1 MALDGF
7 MTPGSDT
14 PAARDV
20 RLFTTWKNA
29 VGFEKEQALAELLS
43 NLSGSIGVAINSFR
57 GAALPMQALEL
68 QARTFA
74 VEALKE
80 YDAKRSSGLGTYI
93 TTAVKQ
99 KLYRYVGTYQNAAR
113 IPEHHIQKIGPYR
126 EALADLTTKFGRE
139 PTTHE
144 VADHLGVPL
153 SHVTEL
159 HGLIRKDLLEFG
171 SGGLDDIAQFEHDPD
186 YEKAMMAYY
195 SLTPDEQNVFDYS
208 LGAHNKPKMSNND
221 IAKKLGLSAGRV
233 SQLRT
238 SIGKKINSYLGR

>member
-1 MALDGF
+1 MALDSF
-7 MTPGSDT
+7 KTPGSDT
-14 PAARDV
+14 PAARDA
-20 RLFTTWKNA
+20 RLFTTWKKA

-57 GAALPMQALEL
+57 GSALPMQALEL

-80 YDAKRSSGLGTYI
+80 YDPARSTSLGTYI

-126 EALADLTTKFGRE
+126 EAVADLNTKFGRE

-144 VADHLGVPL
+144 VADHLGVPI

-159 HGLIRKDLLEFG
+159 QGLIRKDLLEFG
-171 SGGLDDIAQFEHDPD
+171 GGLDDIAQFEHDPD

-208 LGAHNKPKMSNND
+208 LGAHGKPKTSNNE
-221 IAKKLGLSAGRV
+221 IAKKLGISAGRV

-238 SIGKKINSYLGR
+238 SIGKKINAYLGR

>member
-1 MALDGF
+1 MAFDSF
-7 MTPGSDT
+7 TTPGSDT

-20 RLFTTWKNA
+20 RLFTTWKKA
-29 VGFEKEQALAELLS
+29 VGFEKDQALAELLS

-57 GAALPMQALEL
+57 GSALPMQALEL

-80 YDAKRSSGLGTYI
+80 YDASRSAGLGTYI
-93 TTAVKQ
+93 TTSVKQ

-126 EALADLTTKFGRE
+126 EAIADLNTKFGRE

-144 VADHLGVPL
+144 IADHLGVAV

-159 HGLIRKDLLEFG
+159 QGLIRKDLLEFG
-171 SGGLDDIAQFEHDPD
+171 GGLDDIAQFEHDPD
-186 YEKAMMAYY
+186 FEKAMMAYY

-208 LGAHNKPKMSNND
+208 LGAHGKLKATNNE
-221 IAKKLGLSAGRV
+221 IAKKLGISAGRV